1 MSGYAEGEQER
12 AELIVAPGC
21 DTAPKEISSLPY
33 QWVVYNPLHQNLHL
47 T

>member
-1 MSGYAEGEQER
+1 MNGYAEGEQVQ

-33 QWVVYNPLHQNLHL
+33 QYVSGL
-47 T
+47 